1 LRAFL
6 TRACAIV
13 PSLTVVLIAGDED
26 AETLIVVSSAILSI
40 QLPFALIPLV
50 KFCSS
55 SRIVGEAFVLKG
67 RALKATNVLSGVIVC
82 ANVSLLLMTLF
93 TSRYVNASFGGI
105 VLGMTAVLFIVG
117 YCYCIYWLLDQ
128 PVRQNLKSRIDQ
140 RLGLESSNFY
150 NDNDNNNNMN
160 NNIEEEEEDDD
171 EGDQV
176 AMLRTQPSS

>member
-1 LRAFL
+1 
-6 TRACAIV
+6 
-13 PSLTVVLIAGDED
+13 
-26 AETLIVVSSAILSI
+26 LSI

-105 VLGMTAVLFIVG
+105 VLGMTAVLFIIG

-150 NDNDNNNNMN
+150 NAAAESEIVGIIINNNNN
-160 NNIEEEEEDDD
+160 NNNNEEEDDDDD

>member
-1 LRAFL
+1 M
-6 TRACAIV
+6 
-13 PSLTVVLIAGDED
+13 G
-26 AETLIVVSSAILSI
+26 
-40 QLPFALIPLV
+40 
-50 KFCSS
+50 
-55 SRIVGEAFVLKG
+55 
-67 RALKATNVLSGVIVC
+67 C
-82 ANVSLLLMTLF
+82 ANVSLLLMMLF

-150 NDNDNNNNMN
+150 NDNDNNNMN
-160 NNIEEEEEDDD
+160 NNIEEKEEEEDDE